1 VKPSELQEWEKALMK
16 YVDEHGEI
24 PAKQAREIWNVIP
37 KTAGSRL
44 RKMCDKGLLVEISSG
59 PYDPQKRFIKPG
71 N

>member
-1 VKPSELQEWEKALMK
+1 ME

-24 PAKQAREIWNVIP
+24 PAKQAREIWNVTP

-44 RKMCDKGLLVEISSG
+44 RKMRDKGLLVEISSS